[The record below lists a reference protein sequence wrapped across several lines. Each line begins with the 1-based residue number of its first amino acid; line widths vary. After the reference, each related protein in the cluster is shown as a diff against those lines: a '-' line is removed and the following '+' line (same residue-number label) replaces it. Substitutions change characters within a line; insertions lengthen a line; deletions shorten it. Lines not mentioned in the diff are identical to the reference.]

1 MGTLGFRGLL
11 ASLFVMS
18 LGLVAGA
25 SHGAPALAGIESAPA
40 HEAAGPGLLARA
52 KAKACELSQAASARS
67 DEHAAAHRREEC
79 ARRHG
84 LAR

>member
-11 ASLFVMS
+11 ASLFIMS

-25 SHGAPALAGIESAPA
+25 SHGASALAGIEPAPA
-40 HEAAGPGLLARA
+40 YESPGLLARA
-52 KAKACELSQAASARS
+52 KAKACELS
-67 DEHAAAHRREEC
+67 HAALVRTDQHAVADRKVEC

-84 LAR
+84 LGR

>member
-11 ASLFVMS
+11 ASLFAMS

-25 SHGAPALAGIESAPA
+25 SHGAQALAGL
-40 HEAAGPGLLARA
+40 EAAPVHESPGLLARA
-52 KAKACELSQAASARS
+52 KAKACELS
-67 DEHAAAHRREEC
+67 HAAAVRTDAHAVADRKQEC

-84 LAR
+84 LGH